1 MFAHKG
7 IKKKRTKIRVLDD
20 DSDDPDYGRSDDD
33 DGSIQRRSSV
43 SNSDKGTTSSLAA
56 SQSLG
61 GSRTSK
67 AALAHQKHYTP
78 GAPLAPMFIVNRLL
92 PFVSKLGAKT
102 PALRKASALNF
113 IFTICKYW
121 SLKRESRRGAP
132 LLKRLHLEPWTAS
145 ASAHRQTEEEKLK
158 KLQTQVLL
166 RGDLEKVRMLAELVR
181 KRERAK
187 LKRQE
192 LQNRYLSKI
201 MFPLK
206 TILEDTLAEL
216 EK

>member
-1 MFAHKG
+1 MAATLLG
-7 IKKKRTKIRVLDD
+7 
-20 DSDDPDYGRSDDD
+20 
-33 DGSIQRRSSV
+33 
-43 SNSDKGTTSSLAA
+43 TSST
-56 SQSLG
+56 LG
-61 GSRTSK
+61 SNRTSK

-92 PFVSKLGAKT
+92 PFVNKRGTKT
-102 PALRKASALNF
+102 SALRKVSALNF
-113 IFTICKYW
+113 VYTICKYW

-158 KLQTQVLL
+158 KLQTQLLL

-181 KRERAK
+181 KREKAK

-192 LQNRYLSKI
+192 LQNRYLCRI

-206 TILEDTLAEL
+206 TILEDTLAEV

>member
-1 MFAHKG
+1 ME
-7 IKKKRTKIRVLDD
+7 DE
-20 DSDDPDYGRSDDD
+20 SDDPDYGRSDQDD
-33 DGSIQRRSSV
+33 KSARRRSTAHGG
-43 SNSDKGTTSSLAA
+43 DKDSTAMTLLGTSS
-56 SQSLG
+56 S
-61 GSRTSK
+61 SRTTSK

-78 GAPLAPMFIVNRLL
+78 GAPLAPTLIVNRLL

-102 PALRKASALNF
+102 SALRKVSALNF
-113 IFTICKYW
+113 IYTICRYW

-158 KLQTQVLL
+158 KLQTQLLL

-192 LQNRYLSKI
+192 FQNKYLCKI

-206 TILEDTLAEL
+206 TVLEEALEEL

>member
-1 MFAHKG
+1 MIANKG
-7 IKKKRTKIRVLDD
+7 LKKKRVKIRALDD
-20 DSDDPDYGRSDDD
+20 DSDDLDYGRSDSEDTVD
-33 DGSIQRRSSV
+33 RRLTT
-43 SNSDKGTTSSLAA
+43 SNNDKGSTSALAS

-78 GAPLAPMFIVNRLL
+78 GAPLAPMLIVNRLM
-92 PFVSKLGAKT
+92 PFVSKLTAKGAGQK
-102 PALRKASALNF
+102 KVSAQNF
-113 IFTICKYW
+113 LYTICKYW

-145 ASAHRQTEEEKLK
+145 ASAHRQTEEEKTK
-158 KLQTQVLL
+158 KLQTQLLL

-206 TILEDTLAEL
+206 TILEDTLIEL